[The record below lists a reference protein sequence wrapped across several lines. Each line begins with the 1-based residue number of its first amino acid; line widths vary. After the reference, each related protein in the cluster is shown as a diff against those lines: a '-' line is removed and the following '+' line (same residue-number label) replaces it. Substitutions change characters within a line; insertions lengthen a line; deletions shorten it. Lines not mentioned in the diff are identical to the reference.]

1 MTACLFCR
9 IRDGEIPSTKVYEDE
24 HLIAF
29 KDIYPKAPL
38 HVLIVP
44 RKHIAT
50 INDLEA
56 NDAELVGRLF
66 LAAKQI
72 AAEAGYA
79 DGYRVLMNCGEKGGQ
94 VIFHLHLHLMA
105 GFRDDEQDQD
115 KA

>member
-1 MTACLFCR
+1 MAACLFCR

-24 HLIAF
+24 YLIAF

-72 AAEAGYA
+72 AAEAGYG